1 MQWRG
6 VNFDVVAHWVVA
18 LSTPDRKVV
27 GSIPS
32 RAKFLFSVSMSSLS
46 AFWTSRIT
54 SWVTKVSV
62 PKHHHH
68 HNCPSKEKG

>member
-32 RAKFLFSVSMSSLS
+32 RVKYLFSVSMSSLS
-46 AFWTSRIT
+46 AFWTLVLRAGSL
-54 SWVTKVSV
+54 
-62 PKHHHH
+62 
-68 HNCPSKEKG
+68 NFQCQ